1 MRLRFGRILSAA
13 RALLICEHG
22 RCAVAHSIHAALR
35 DTRGAAAVEFAL
47 FLPVLTAFM
56 FPVAD
61 LGMQAYAEMQLQ
73 TAVQSGARYA
83 VMHGWNTSGI
93 QAAVANATAWTSI
106 SVAAPVKACGCAG
119 GTAVTAATCGDVC
132 PNGAPAGTYVTVSAS
147 LPFTPIF
154 PYPAVGES
162 RTLNAQSTVRIR

>member
-1 MRLRFGRILSAA
+1 MRLRFDRIFSVA
-13 RALLICEHG
+13 RAMLGQERG
-22 RCAVAHSIHAALR
+22 RGAVAPWMRAALR

-47 FLPVLTAFM
+47 VLPVLTAFM

-83 VMHGWNTSGI
+83 VMHGWQSSAI
-93 QAAVANATAWTSI
+93 QAAVTNATAWTSI
-106 SVAAPVKACGCAG
+106 AVAAPVKACGCAAG
-119 GTAVTAATCGDVC
+119 MSVTPATCGDVC
-132 PNGAPAGTYVTVSAS
+132 PNGEAAGTYVTVSAS

-154 PYPAVGES
+154 PYQAIGAS

>member
-1 MRLRFGRILSAA
+1 MRLQFGSILPAVRAMLIQECGHGAMA
-13 RALLICEHG
+13 R
-22 RCAVAHSIHAALR
+22 SIRAALR

-47 FLPVLTAFM
+47 VLPVLTAFL
-56 FPVAD
+56 FPVTD
-61 LGMQAYAEMQLQ
+61 LGMQGYAEMQLQ
-73 TAVQSGARYA
+73 TAVQSGAHYA
-83 VMHGWNTSGI
+83 VMHGWKSSEI
-93 QAAVANATAWTSI
+93 QAAVTNATAWTSI

-119 GTAVTAATCGDVC
+119 GTAVTPATCGDVC

-154 PYPAVGES
+154 PYEAIGAS